1 MRPAAAFYRLRLV
14 GWGMLGGACVVALV
28 RALASSPPEDR
39 PAADDASRQ
48 AVFFAVASEET
59 KLRHDAAKKFPLDR
73 WSQDD
78 DFHQAEL
85 SRTKAIAAEHGI
97 RLGDALSAIDDG
109 IREGWPRPA
118 DVVLRSTVPPCQ
130 PRAIY

>member
-97 RLGDALSAIDDG
+97 RLGDVVGDRRRDSRRLAT
-109 IREGWPRPA
+109 PR
-118 DVVLRSTVPPCQ
+118 
-130 PRAIY
+130 